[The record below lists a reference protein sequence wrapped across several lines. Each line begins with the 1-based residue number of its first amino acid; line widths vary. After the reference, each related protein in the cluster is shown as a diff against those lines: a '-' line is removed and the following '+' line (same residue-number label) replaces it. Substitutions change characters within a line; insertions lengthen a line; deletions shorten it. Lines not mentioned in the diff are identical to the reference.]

1 MARKKQNEEP
11 KETIVDLVRLLADER
26 DIDEED
32 VFRAIENGIVA
43 AYKREFCG
51 NKQDIIRNVNAEID
65 RDSGEIYVYKLVE
78 VVDEVVDDLNEIS
91 LEEAKALGDDEV
103 EIGDEVEVSI
113 EVEDLGRLAAGAA
126 KNAINQKLR
135 DAESAKIEN
144 EFSGKIN
151 EITSGTIVRKD
162 SRNVYVNI
170 GRAEAIVKREGQVKN
185 NRNENYDQEQIMKF
199 LVTGV
204 EEANGRPSVILSRT
218 SPELVKK
225 LFELEVPEIKSGD
238 VIIKSV
244 AREPGSRSK
253 VAVYSRDPDI
263 DAKGACVGQRG
274 QRVQQIMAE
283 LNEEKIDIVDWN
295 EDPAKVV
302 RVDTEISTNEAGD
315 VEKHAKVIVPDQQFS
330 LAIGKSGQNVRLAAR
345 LTGFKIDIRKES
357 DESNEASQEI
367 ISEFTVV
374 EGNTEE

>member
-1 MARKKQNEEP
+1 MKNP

-51 NKQDIIRNVNAEID
+51 NKQDIIRNVNVEID

-151 EITSGTIVRKD
+151 EITSRHD
-162 SRNVYVNI
+162 S
-170 GRAEAIVKREGQVKN
+170 
-185 NRNENYDQEQIMKF
+185 
-199 LVTGV
+199 
-204 EEANGRPSVILSRT
+204 P
-218 SPELVKK
+218 
-225 LFELEVPEIKSGD
+225 
-238 VIIKSV
+238 
-244 AREPGSRSK
+244 
-253 VAVYSRDPDI
+253 
-263 DAKGACVGQRG
+263 
-274 QRVQQIMAE
+274 
-283 LNEEKIDIVDWN
+283 
-295 EDPAKVV
+295 
-302 RVDTEISTNEAGD
+302 
-315 VEKHAKVIVPDQQFS
+315 
-330 LAIGKSGQNVRLAAR
+330 
-345 LTGFKIDIRKES
+345 
-357 DESNEASQEI
+357 
-367 ISEFTVV
+367 
-374 EGNTEE
+374 